1 MTMRRNRLALAT
13 VDRRAIVGAAP
24 GALPNA
30 CAWDTSAR
38 TSRAYGAVADAVVA
52 LALGQ
57 AGFELENALNEVAA
71 VEELIGAL
79 VEQAAPGASRGA
91 ERAEGR

>member
-1 MTMRRNRLALAT
+1 MIHDDAAESSGARDRGSES
-13 VDRRAIVGAAP
+13 DRRRGAC
-24 GALPNA
+24 ALPNA

-38 TSRAYGAVADAVVA
+38 TSRAVADAVVA